1 MSKMKERLWLL
12 TATALNA
19 LGLLA
24 GLHGVAVFRENPS
37 LVTMVRL
44 DYLLWA
50 DFLLS
55 LAAALMNVKAFW
67 RTHSVASTYTLNL
80 AYAALLAL
88 ARLASTIQS
97 MLDYDLMNPPVGTVH
112 TPRAFP
118 LALLIVP
125 LSALNLVP
133 SMAHLLLSQPIVL
146 AEAPALHNLLAAAR
160 PLLAGKLSPNTPRR
174 AVTLAFLTAFLL
186 RLYPELKYWP
196 WHIGWDTVE
205 YTAHLQDF
213 LEKLNPFTAYHWMG
227 AMRNIPPLLD
237 ILLALPAKLAGA
249 WLTFKAYPP
258 LAYGALA
265 AATCIY
271 AARLSGDWRKGYA
284 ASALSSLYIL
294 NLRISWD
301 YQRQHLGSILL
312 VATLAAFDTANP
324 APLAKASLLV
334 LTAMSHEVTAF
345 AAIALSA
352 YWLWE
357 TLSRR
362 RNPAAP
368 LLALAAST
376 LLEIWYWKA
385 PVTPNPYTQL
395 APPGFVP
402 YDYTDEAPQALAYIA
417 AGLAPI
423 LLPAS
428 LTRHKPRYTA
438 VTALA
443 LLLAGASPLIAP
455 YTAAA
460 T

>member
-19 LGLLA
+19 LGLMA

-80 AYAALLAL
+80 AYAALLVL

-97 MLDYDLMNPPVGTVH
+97 MLDYDLMNPPVGTLH
-112 TPRAFP
+112 TPRALP

-133 SMAHLLLSQPIVL
+133 SLAHLLLSQPILL
-146 AEAPALHNLLAAAR
+146 ADAPALHNLLAAAR

-213 LEKLNPFTAYHWMG
+213 LERLNPFTAYHWMG
-227 AMRNIPPLLD
+227 AMRNTP
-237 ILLALPAKLAGA
+237 
-249 WLTFKAYPP
+249 
-258 LAYGALA
+258 
-265 AATCIY
+265 
-271 AARLSGDWRKGYA
+271 R
-284 ASALSSLYIL
+284 SST
-294 NLRISWD
+294 S
-301 YQRQHLGSILL
+301 S
-312 VATLAAFDTANP
+312 
-324 APLAKASLLV
+324 
-334 LTAMSHEVTAF
+334 
-345 AAIALSA
+345 
-352 YWLWE
+352 
-357 TLSRR
+357 
-362 RNPAAP
+362 
-368 LLALAAST
+368 
-376 LLEIWYWKA
+376 
-385 PVTPNPYTQL
+385 
-395 APPGFVP
+395 
-402 YDYTDEAPQALAYIA
+402 
-417 AGLAPI
+417 
-423 LLPAS
+423 
-428 LTRHKPRYTA
+428 
-438 VTALA
+438 
-443 LLLAGASPLIAP
+443 
-455 YTAAA
+455 
-460 T
+460 